1 MTLSYEYEQEYQS
14 IVATVRSWPAPQR
27 VALMHELLT
36 TLTADNAKKPST
48 EGATLPQALGLLA
61 TTEPPPTDAEIA
73 AMLHER
79 HVEKRY
85 LNG

>member
-14 IVATVRSWPAPQR
+14 IVATVRSWPTPQR

-36 TLTADNAKKPST
+36 TLTAADDNDAPRV
-48 EGATLPQALGLLA
+48 ATLPQALGLLA
-61 TTEPPPTDAEIA
+61 TTEQPPTDKEIA

-79 HVEKRY
+79 RLEKRY
-85 LNG
+85 LNA